1 MLTMS
6 SPTYVTQNEYP
17 LDDDTTLMSTT
28 DVHSYIT
35 HANDTFVQVSGYQLD
50 ELTGQPHNMVRHP
63 DMPKAAFA
71 DMWYTLQQGE
81 PWSGIVKNRRKNGDH
96 YWVRANAVPMVR
108 RGQVTGYMSIRTRAT
123 AEEIAAVEPL
133 YRALNDGRCKKR
145 IHKGLVVGKG
155 WLGKLPAMPLRWR
168 VRSVMAVLFAGLAA
182 TLAATSA
189 GWLPLAA
196 AAVVM
201 LMGTLLFEQQIV
213 RPIENVARQALKV
226 ATGERNS
233 VQHLNRSD
241 ELGLTLRAV
250 GQLGLMCRWLINDVS
265 SQVVSVRDGSDR
277 LAQGNEDL
285 NDRTRQTVANVQ
297 QTVATMNQMAA
308 SVQSNSETAAEVDKL
323 SVAASSAATKGGNA
337 MQTVVKTMDDIAD
350 STQRI
355 GSITSLINDIAFQ
368 TNILALNAAVEAA
381 RAGEQGKGFAVV
393 AGEVRHLASR
403 SASAANDIRKLIDAS
418 ASKVQSGSE
427 QVHAAGRTMDD
438 IVVQVKNVTQLIAQI
453 SHATSEQAT
462 GLSELTRAVAELD
475 SITQK
480 NADLVE
486 ESARISAMV
495 KHRAGRL
502 KDAVTVL
509 H

>member
-1 MLTMS
+1 MS

-480 NADLVE
+480 NANLVE
-486 ESARISAMV
+486 ESAHISAMV

>member
-1 MLTMS
+1 MS

-35 HANDTFVQVSGYQLD
+35 HANDTFMQVSGYQLD

-108 RGQVTGYMSIRTRAT
+108 QGLVTGYMSIRAKAT
-123 AEEIAAVEPL
+123 EEEIAAVEPL
-133 YRALNDGRCKKR
+133 YRALNDGSCKKR

-168 VRSVMAVLFAGLAA
+168 VRSVMAALFAVLAA
-182 TLAATSA
+182 TLIATSA
-189 GWLPLAA
+189 GWMPLAA
-196 AAVVM
+196 AALVM
-201 LMGTLLFEQQIV
+201 LLGTLLFELQIV
-213 RPIENVARQALKV
+213 RPVENVARQALKV

-438 IVVQVKNVTQLIAQI
+438 IVEQVKNVTQLIAQI

-486 ESARISAMV
+486 ESAHISAMV

>member
-1 MLTMS
+1 MS
-6 SPTYVTQNEYP
+6 SPDYVTQNEYP

-28 DVHSYIT
+28 DLHSYMT
-35 HANDTFVQVSGYQLD
+35 HTNDTFVQVSGFTLQ
-50 ELTGQPHNMVRHP
+50 ELLGQPHNIVRHP

-71 DMWYTLQQGE
+71 DMWYTLQKGE

-108 RGQVTGYMSIRTRAT
+108 NGQMTGYMSIRTRAT
-123 AEEIAAVEPL
+123 KDEIAAVEPL
-133 YRALNDGRCKKR
+133 YKALNEGRCKKR
-145 IHKGLVVGKG
+145 IHKGLVVRRG
-155 WLGKLPAMPLRWR
+155 WLGKVPSMPLRWR
-168 VRSVMAVLFAGLAA
+168 VRSVMAALFAVMAGTMAA
-182 TLAATSA
+182 SAA
-189 GWLPLAA
+189 GWTSLGA

-201 LMGTLLFEQQIV
+201 LLGTVLFEQQIV
-213 RPIENVARQALKV
+213 RPVENVARQALKV
-226 ATGERNS
+226 ATGEQNS

-323 SVAASSAATKGGNA
+323 SVAASSAATQGGTV

-403 SASAANDIRKLIDAS
+403 SANAANDIRKLIDAS
-418 ASKVQSGSE
+418 ASKVQSGAD

-438 IVVQVKNVTQLIAQI
+438 IVEQVKNVTQLIAQI
-453 SHATSEQAT
+453 SHSTSEQAT

-486 ESARISAMV
+486 ESAHISAMV

-502 KDAVTVL
+502 EDAVTVL

>member
-1 MLTMS
+1 MS
-6 SPTYVTQNEYP
+6 SPDYVTQNEYP

-28 DVHSYIT
+28 DLHSYMT
-35 HANDTFVQVSGYQLD
+35 HTNDTFVQVSGFTLQ
-50 ELTGQPHNMVRHP
+50 ELLGQPHNIVRHP

-71 DMWYTLQQGE
+71 DMWYTLQKGE

-108 RGQVTGYMSIRTRAT
+108 NGQMTGYMSIRTRAT
-123 AEEIAAVEPL
+123 EDEVAAVEPL
-133 YRALNDGRCKKR
+133 YKALNEGRSKKR
-145 IHKGLVVGKG
+145 IHKGLVVRKG

-168 VRSVMAVLFAGLAA
+168 VRSVMAVLFAVMAA
-182 TLAATSA
+182 TLVASAA
-189 GWLPLAA
+189 GWASLVA

-201 LMGTLLFEQQIV
+201 LLGTLVFEQQIV
-213 RPIENVARQALKV
+213 RPVENVARQALRV

-241 ELGLTLRAV
+241 ELGLMLRAV

-323 SVAASSAATKGGNA
+323 SMAASSAATQGGTV

-403 SASAANDIRKLIDAS
+403 SANAANDIRKLIDAS
-418 ASKVQSGSE
+418 ASKVQSGAD

-438 IVVQVKNVTQLIAQI
+438 IVEQVKNVTQLIAQI
-453 SHATSEQAT
+453 SHSTSEQAT
-462 GLSELTRAVAELD
+462 GLTELTRAVAELD

-486 ESARISAMV
+486 ESAQISAMV

-502 KDAVTVL
+502 EDAVTVL

>member
-1 MLTMS
+1 MS

-17 LDDDTTLMSTT
+17 LDGDTTLMSTT

-453 SHATSEQAT
+453 SYATSEQAT

-486 ESARISAMV
+486 ESAHISAMV

>member
-1 MLTMS
+1 MS
-6 SPTYVTQNEYP
+6 SPDYVTQNEYP

-28 DVHSYIT
+28 DLHSYMT
-35 HANDTFVQVSGYQLD
+35 HTNDTFVQVSGFTLQ
-50 ELTGQPHNMVRHP
+50 ELLGQPHNIVRHP

-71 DMWYTLQQGE
+71 DMWYTLQKGE

-108 RGQVTGYMSIRTRAT
+108 NGQMTGYMSIRTRAT
-123 AEEIAAVEPL
+123 EDEVAAVEPL
-133 YRALNDGRCKKR
+133 YKALNEGRCKKR
-145 IHKGLVVGKG
+145 IHKGLVVRKG

-168 VRSVMAVLFAGLAA
+168 VRSVMAVLFAVMAA
-182 TLAATSA
+182 TLVASAA
-189 GWLPLAA
+189 GWASLVA

-201 LMGTLLFEQQIV
+201 LLGTLVFEQQIV
-213 RPIENVARQALKV
+213 RPVENVARQALRV

-323 SVAASSAATKGGNA
+323 SMAASSAATQGGTV

-393 AGEVRHLASR
+393 AGEVRHRASR
-403 SASAANDIRKLIDAS
+403 SANAANDIRKLIDAS
-418 ASKVQSGSE
+418 ASKVQSGAD

-438 IVVQVKNVTQLIAQI
+438 IVEQVKNVTQLIAQI

-462 GLSELTRAVAELD
+462 GLTELTRAVAELD

-486 ESARISAMV
+486 ESAQISAMV

-502 KDAVTVL
+502 EDAVTVL